1 VIPKSF
7 TTKKPKNQKPKTFHN
22 QKTKKP
28 SAAVAGRSLLTKTL
42 CEIKKKQSWILLMPA
57 RWRLC
62 KKAGD
67 YVKKLAIIDYVKK
80 LAIM

>member
-42 CEIKKKQSWILLMPA
+42 CEIKKTKLAPA
-57 RWRLC
+57 GDYI
-62 KKAGD
+62 KKLAIID